1 MKVLK
6 SEVADDQAAL
16 EQAKVVQKKN
26 ERDKELSAAIEGLN
40 VVIQSSG
47 GALVQKVA
55 AH

>member
-16 EQAKVVQKKN
+16 EQAKVVQKN
-26 ERDKELSAAIEGLN
+26 GRDKELSAAIEGLN